1 MAPELAHKE
10 RPVLHIIVGPVCRHD
25 IGRTR
30 TGAGHA
36 ADLRG
41 DQGPDR
47 VGPARSRRP
56 AALHPVPGGGVGCLA
71 DDGDGGLRATDRGGV
86 SGNPARSPGA
96 GRARAHSSGDA
107 TGAAHPFGS
116 SGPAVRHTANA
127 WPTSRHRPGPAGNGS
142 RRTSATETWRAPTSP
157 GSPGGRRSPPPCCA
171 VGHASATATRAAR
184 LTSGR
189 LSRATCGE
197 PAGCAA
203 SRTRSS
209 W

>member
-10 RPVLHIIVGPVCRHD
+10 RPVFLIIAGPVCRHD

-30 TGAGHA
+30 AGAGHA

-47 VGPARSRRP
+47 VGPARPRRP
-56 AALHPVPGGGVGCLA
+56 AALHPVPGGGVGRLA

-86 SGNPARSPGA
+86 PGDPARSPGA
-96 GRARAHSSGDA
+96 GRAGARSSGGA
-107 TGAAHPFGS
+107 TGAARPFGS
-116 SGPAVRHTANA
+116 SGPAVRHTASA
-127 WPTSRHRPGPAGNGS
+127 WPTSRHRPGPTGNGS
-142 RRTSATETWRAPTSP
+142 RRTSATGTWRPPTSP
-157 GSPGGRRSPPPCCA
+157 GSPGGRRSPLPCCA
-171 VGHASATATRAAR
+171 AGRASGTATRAAR
-184 LTSGR
+184 PTSGR
-189 LSRATCGE
+189 PCRAICGE